1 MSERLIIR
9 IIDAS
14 QPIYWAQVRTSDN
27 QVMTTGTCQQL
38 SALTEQAQT
47 RRVVVLVDS
56 TWLTLTS
63 VTLPP
68 GSRRQRDKVVPYLL
82 EEALADEV
90 EAVHVTLLDTQEN
103 TAQVA
108 VVAHRQMQ
116 AWQQALDAA
125 NIHARQWIPDVL
137 CLPWQPQT
145 LTLAPLA
152 DQWLCRYQPHQGVVG
167 QRAWLAFWAQAWW
180 QQLGNQTEGARA
192 ADTESSTLSLQVYG
206 AQDAHTESPLPIDGF
221 PVQWQQSEPTIS
233 MLAAQSTAVSA
244 NLLSG
249 PYRPQ
254 SQMKQRFKPLI
265 PTAALLVMVM
275 ALLGGEQWLALRDTQ
290 QQVQVLR
297 SQSEALFRETL
308 PQYQR
313 IPTRSYMVRQMDAEI
328 ARLAGQQQD
337 SALLPWLAQL
347 APMLDDVPG
356 LELQALR
363 YQGNRDALILRAKGR
378 DFAQF
383 ERLRGILSEHYATEL
398 GQLNRSGDAVSGE
411 FTLRSPS

>member
-1 MSERLIIR
+1 
-9 IIDAS
+9 
-14 QPIYWAQVRTSDN
+14 
-27 QVMTTGTCQQL
+27 
-38 SALTEQAQT
+38 
-47 RRVVVLVDS
+47 
-56 TWLTLTS
+56 
-63 VTLPP
+63 
-68 GSRRQRDKVVPYLL
+68 
-82 EEALADEV
+82 
-90 EAVHVTLLDTQEN
+90 
-103 TAQVA
+103 
-108 VVAHRQMQ
+108 
-116 AWQQALDAA
+116 
-125 NIHARQWIPDVL
+125 
-137 CLPWQPQT
+137 
-145 LTLAPLA
+145 
-152 DQWLCRYQPHQGVVG
+152 
-167 QRAWLAFWAQAWW
+167 
-180 QQLGNQTEGARA
+180 
-192 ADTESSTLSLQVYG
+192 
-206 AQDAHTESPLPIDGF
+206 
-221 PVQWQQSEPTIS
+221 
-233 MLAAQSTAVSA
+233 
-244 NLLSG
+244 
-249 PYRPQ
+249 
-254 SQMKQRFKPLI
+254 MKQRFKPLI